1 MPPLNRSE
9 EAKPKDT
16 SHLPHRSAVVTAGL
30 KCAPETLPRANIM
43 HMRDAAIENTAALEL
58 ARRFKPTVRTSMY
71 VPKNSLYNL
80 LLSGKGWSA
89 RVSSKPLGRHAR
101 RRMEA
106 RAAPR
111 ISETK

>member
-16 SHLPHRSAVVTAGL
+16 SHLPHRSAVVTARL
-30 KCAPETLPRANIM
+30 NCAPETLPRANTM
-43 HMRDAAIENTAALEL
+43 YMRDAAIENTAALEL

-71 VPKNSLYNL
+71 VPKTSVPFAAER
-80 LLSGKGWSA
+80 KGWSA
-89 RVSSKPLGRHAR
+89 RASSKSLCRHAR
-101 RRMEA
+101 KRMEA

-111 ISETK
+111 ISETN